1 MLTSS
6 FRTVL
11 NVADLSP
18 VFKKD
23 DPLKAKNYRAVSV
36 LPVVTK
42 IFERLL
48 HKPMSLHV
56 DRFLSP
62 YLCGYWKGF
71 SSQQALISLLEKCK
85 IVLNRKGYAGAI
97 LLDLFKT
104 SENLNRDLLIAKL
117 HAYGFSEEFLKLIK
131 SYLTNRWQRAK
142 LNISF
147 RSWSELFLGI
157 P

>member
-1 MLTSS
+1 MKASKESCSETLAQLFNNTLSTSS

-42 IFERLL
+42 ILERLL

-62 YLCGYWKGF
+62 YLCGY
-71 SSQQALISLLEKCK
+71 
-85 IVLNRKGYAGAI
+85 
-97 LLDLFKT
+97 
-104 SENLNRDLLIAKL
+104 
-117 HAYGFSEEFLKLIK
+117 
-131 SYLTNRWQRAK
+131 
-142 LNISF
+142 
-147 RSWSELFLGI
+147 
-157 P
+157 